1 MRKIELYK
9 GSVEPFIIT
18 MPTIE
23 GSSLATASWKLKVWA
38 SECITINKS
47 EAICIA
53 DDQYKVYVDTAL
65 IGKGVVGM
73 QLLID
78 MIDVDYPGGVR
89 PQMPIYETNYIVVDT
104 PFKDK

>member
-9 GSVEPFIIT
+9 GSVELFIIT

-38 SECITINKS
+38 SECYTIRKE
-47 EAICIA
+47 EAIRIS
-53 DDQYKVYVDTAL
+53 DEQYEVYIDTV
-65 IGKGVVGM
+65 KTDCGVLWM

-78 MIDVDYPGGVR
+78 MIDVNYASGVR
-89 PQMPIYETNYIVVDT
+89 PQTPVYETNYIVVDP
-104 PFKDK
+104 PFKGK

>member
-23 GSSLATASWKLKVWA
+23 GSSLASASWKLKVWA

-47 EAICIA
+47 DAIRIA
-53 DDQYKVYVDTAL
+53 DDQYKVYVDTAPYRQ
-65 IGKGVVGM
+65 GRGM
-73 QLLID
+73 D
-78 MIDVDYPGGVR
+78 AVAYRYDR
-89 PQMPIYETNYIVVDT
+89 C
-104 PFKDK
+104 

>member
-38 SECITINKS
+38 SECISINKS
-47 EAICIA
+47 EAIRIA

-78 MIDVDYPGGVR
+78 MIDVDYPSGVR
-89 PQMPIYETNYIVVDT
+89 PQMPIYETNYIVVDA
-104 PFKDK
+104 PFKSK

>member
-1 MRKIELYK
+1 MRKIEVYK

-23 GSSLATASWKLKVWA
+23 SSSLASASWKLKVWA
-38 SECITINKS
+38 SECIVIEKKD
-47 EAICIA
+47 AIRIA
-53 DDQYKVYVDTAL
+53 DDQYKVYVDTSK
-65 IGKGVVGM
+65 IGKGAVWM

-78 MIDVDYPGGVR
+78 MIDVDYAKGVR
-89 PQMPIYETNYIVVDT
+89 PQMPIYETNYVVVDS

>member
-1 MRKIELYK
+1 MRKIELYQ

-38 SECITINKS
+38 SECITIRKE
-47 EAICIA
+47 EAIRIS
-53 DDQYKVYVDTAL
+53 DEQYKVYVDTAL
-65 IGKGVVGM
+65 IGRGAVGM

-78 MIDVDYPGGVR
+78 MIDVDYASGVR
-89 PQMPIYETNYIVVDT
+89 PQTPIYETNYIVVDP
-104 PFKDK
+104 PFKGK

>member
-1 MRKIELYK
+1 MRKIELYR

-23 GSSLATASWKLKVWA
+23 GSSLASASWKLKVWA

-47 EAICIA
+47 EAIRIA
-53 DDQYKVYVDTAL
+53 DDQYKVYVDTSL
-65 IGKGVVGM
+65 IGKGAVWM

-78 MIDVDYPGGVR
+78 MIDVDYASGVR
-89 PQMPIYETNYIVVDT
+89 PQMPIYETNYVVVDS

>member
-23 GSSLATASWKLKVWA
+23 ASSLASASWKLKVWA
-38 SECITINKS
+38 SECITINKA
-47 EAICIA
+47 EAVRIT
-53 DDQYKVYVDTAL
+53 DEQYKVYVDTAQ

-78 MIDVDYPGGVR
+78 MIDVDYPSGVR
-89 PQMPIYETNYIVVDT
+89 PQMPIYETNYIVVDA
-104 PFKDK
+104 PYKDK